1 LSFDVNIY
9 PNPSRG
15 IVNISYSGTRAID
28 VEIEVID
35 TLGKQVY
42 ALSAVID
49 NEATIDMSNM
59 SNGTYFINIIEAEIG
74 SRIVK
79 RVIKN

>member
-1 LSFDVNIY
+1 M
-9 PNPSRG
+9 
-15 IVNISYSGTRAID
+15 
-28 VEIEVID
+28 ID